1 MKNHSSI
8 RKNTNMN
15 RHTFFIIAAL
25 LLTSL
30 AILLC
35 ECQTKPRQQA
45 AAKPVARD
53 LEKDF
58 VTPPDSA
65 KPSCYWFWFWDLAD
79 KEGITRDLT
88 EFKAKGMG
96 SVSLVCGANGYGAGE
111 MPHGPGFL
119 SDGWREL
126 YRYSLKEANRLG
138 LEVGANLAGGW
149 SIGGG
154 PWMTQEHSA
163 RWLLQSEMT
172 LTGPQ
177 TFSGKLPLPAP
188 KDGYD
193 SEPQG
198 AVGSYINLP
207 LERVDY
213 RDTAVVAFR
222 EADDQGSKLGAE
234 RMKSLPAKSNRQDA
248 SIFTPAIKV
257 MTDPAAPWVSSPG
270 DRPIPVQDVIV
281 LTDKVKA
288 DGQLDW
294 VVPEGKWTIIRTGH
308 RATGMRLN
316 MSMPLGNPDDEK
328 EIMRRMDHATPG
340 SDGWVVDWFSREA
353 IDQHWAGMVKIL
365 IDDAGPLAGKT
376 LKFLAVDSFED
387 GYPNWTVKVVE
398 MFRKYRGYDPTPY
411 LPVFRGRIVGS
422 AEQSDRF
429 LHDYRKTMADCM
441 ADNIYGYLS
450 ELASRHGLAM
460 ACEAGGPSWSRTIC
474 MDALKNLGRCALPQG
489 EFWTG
494 YDWLNCSKQTASAAH
509 IYGRR
514 LALAEA
520 FTSGDHWT
528 RSPASLK
535 PIGDRAFC
543 DGINRFV
550 FHTMTSQRPRD
561 GKPGYEYGAGT
572 HFNPNVTWWD
582 QAAGSWLGYINR
594 CQTMLQSGLFVA
606 DVLFYNGDGAP
617 NLFEARDFD
626 PLLPKGYSYDVC
638 NAEVLLTR
646 LSVKDGRLVLPD
658 SMSYRLLV
666 LPDNKRMPVEVVRKI
681 RDLVKA
687 GATVVG
693 PKPESDPGLK
703 NYPACDAEVKKI
715 ATEVWGACDG
725 QQVKQQTCG
734 KGRVFWGK
742 PVREILLADGVSPDF
757 ACGDDAFIDF
767 IHRTADGTEIYF
779 LANRKAQAATVE
791 ATFRVSG
798 RQPELWDPVS
808 GQRRDLPKFESKDG
822 CTTVPLEF
830 EPDGSMF
837 VVFRKKLEKPET
849 RVRKAEETAA
859 NFPKLKPLQEISG
872 LWTVQFDPQWFYP
885 TNGLSGDQAK
895 GLLVFDKLEDWTQRP
910 EPAIQYFSGTAVY
923 RKTFGLAD
931 PSTIQNPKSKI
942 HLDLGTVKETAKVR
956 LNGQDLG
963 VVWCHPWRVEITGA
977 IKPAENK
984 LEIEVVNLW
993 PNRLAGDGKLPAEQ
1007 RRTRTNI
1014 GAESVLSSGLL
1025 GPLRV
1030 MGEE

>member
-8 RKNTNMN
+8 RKKTNMN
-15 RHTFFIIAAL
+15 RRIFFTLAAL

-30 AILLC
+30 ASLLC
-35 ECQTKPRQQA
+35 ERQTKP
-45 AAKPVARD
+45 VAGD
-53 LEKDF
+53 LETNF

-65 KPSCYWFWFWDLAD
+65 KPSCYWWWFYNLAD

-88 EFKAKGMG
+88 EFKAKGLG
-96 SVSLVCGANGYGAGE
+96 SVMLVCTANGYDAGE
-111 MPHGPGFL
+111 MPHGPDFL
-119 SDGWREL
+119 SDEWREL

-138 LEVGANLAGGW
+138 LKVGLNICGGW
-149 SIGGG
+149 NIGG

-198 AVGSYINLP
+198 AVPSYINLP

-234 RMKSLPAKSNRQDA
+234 RMKSQPAKSNRQDA
-248 SIFTPAIKV
+248 SIFTPAKQV
-257 MTDPAAPWVSSPG
+257 MTDSAIPWVAAPG

-281 LTDKVKA
+281 LTGKVKA

-294 VVPEGKWTIIRTGH
+294 VVPKGMWTIIRTGH
-308 RATGMRLN
+308 RATGMLLN
-316 MSMPLGNPDDEK
+316 MSMPLGNAADEK
-328 EIMRRMDHATPG
+328 EIMRRMDHPTPG
-340 SDGWVVDWFSREA
+340 SSDGLVIDWFSRES
-353 IDQHWAGMVKIL
+353 IDQHWAGMVKTL

-376 LKFLAVDSFED
+376 LTFLGVDSFED
-387 GYPNWTVKVVE
+387 GYPNWTAKVVE

-441 ADNIYGYLS
+441 ADNVYGYLS
-450 ELASRHGLAM
+450 ELASRHGIAM
-460 ACEAGGPSWSRTIC
+460 ACEAGGPSWSKTIC

-489 EFWTG
+489 EFWTK
-494 YDWLNCSKQTASAAH
+494 YDWLNVSKQTASAAH
-509 IYGRR
+509 IYGRP

-520 FTSGDHWT
+520 FTSGEQWT

-626 PLLPKGYSYDVC
+626 PALPKGYDYDVC

-646 LSVKDGRLVLPD
+646 LSVKAGRLVLPD
-658 SMSYRLLV
+658 GMSYRLLV
-666 LPDNKRMPVEVVRKI
+666 LPDTKRMPVELVRKI
-681 RDLVKA
+681 RDLVHA

-703 NYPACDAEVKKI
+703 NFPACDAEVKKI

-725 QQVKQQTCG
+725 QQVKQRTFG
-734 KGRVFWGK
+734 RGRVFWGK
-742 PVREILLADGVSPDF
+742 TVLEILLADGVSPDF
-757 ACGDDAFIDF
+757 DHSGDAFIDF
-767 IHRTADGTEIYF
+767 IHRTADGAEIYF
-779 LANRKAQAATVE
+779 LANRKAQAVNVE
-791 ATFRVSG
+791 AAFRVSG

-808 GQRRDLPKFESKDG
+808 GQRRDLPQFGSKNG
-822 CTTVPLEF
+822 CTIVPLEF

-837 VVFRKKLEKPET
+837 VVFRKDLVNPET
-849 RVRKAEETAA
+849 RARKPEETAA
-859 NFPKLKPLQEISG
+859 NFPKLKPQQEVSG
-872 LWTVQFDPQWFYP
+872 PWTVQFDPQWFYP
-885 TNGLSGDQAK
+885 TAGLSGDQAK
-895 GLLVFDKLEDWTQRP
+895 GLLVFDELEDWTKRP
-910 EPAIQYFSGTAVY
+910 EPAIRYFSGTVVY

-931 PSTIQNPKSKI
+931 PSTIHNPQSKI
-942 HLDLGTVKETAKVR
+942 YLDLGTVKETAKVR

-963 VVWCHPWRVEITGA
+963 VVWCHPSRVEITGV
-977 IKPAENK
+977 IKPGENK

-993 PNRLAGDGKLPAEQ
+993 PNRLAGDSKLPAGQ

-1014 GAESVLSSGLL
+1014 PAESVLSAGLL
-1025 GPLRV
+1025 GPVQILISEKRNF
-1030 MGEE
+1030 